1 MYQSRSEEI
10 FAKYLQVIDEHL
22 QDILNGKAEEMLEL
36 HDIAGRLF
44 IHPTHLSNVIKNLT
58 GKHPCY
64 FYEQKIL
71 EAAKS
76 LLDDKQHSIA
86 DVARILTYDPSNFTK
101 WFKSYA
107 GIKPSQYRKQLV
119 QRHTA
124 SADRI
129 AA

>member
-10 FAKYLQVIDEHL
+10 FDKYLQVIDEHL
-22 QDILNGKAEEMLEL
+22 QDVLNGKVDEMFEL
-36 HDIAGRLF
+36 HEIAGRLF

-64 FYEQKIL
+64 FYERKIL
-71 EAAKS
+71 EVAKG
-76 LLDDKQHSIA
+76 LLDNKQNSIA

-107 GIKPSQYRKQLV
+107 GIKPSQYRKQLL
-119 QRHTA
+119 QKYT
-124 SADRI
+124 DI
-129 AA
+129 ANRVAA

>member
-10 FAKYLQVIDEHL
+10 FEKYLQLIDEHL
-22 QDILNGKAEEMLEL
+22 QHVLDGKVDEMLEL
-36 HDIAGRLF
+36 HAIAGRLF

-64 FYEQKIL
+64 FYEHKIL

-76 LLDDKQHSIA
+76 LLHDRQHSIA
-86 DVARILTYDPSNFTK
+86 DVARILTYEPSNFTK
-101 WFKSYA
+101 WFKVYA
-107 GIKPSQYRKQLV
+107 GIKPSQYRKQLLQKYTDTPNRV
-119 QRHTA
+119 
-124 SADRI
+124 

>member
-10 FAKYLQVIDEHL
+10 FEKYLQLIDEHL
-22 QDILNGKAEEMLEL
+22 QHVLDGKVDEMLEL
-36 HDIAGRLF
+36 HEIAGRLF

-64 FYEQKIL
+64 FYERKIL

-76 LLDDKQHSIA
+76 LLDNKQHSIA

-107 GIKPSQYRKQLV
+107 GIKPSQYRKQLL
-119 QRHTA
+119 QKYTEA
-124 SADRI
+124 SNR
-129 AA
+129 AAA